1 LINSTPSLFVDEALS
16 SYIEKFETKHE
27 SKNVEELMK
36 LGLEAV
42 EALSEALKKESK
54 TQHEKSQNS

>member
-1 LINSTPSLFVDEALS
+1 MNL
-16 SYIEKFETKHE
+16 
-27 SKNVEELMK
+27 NVEELMK

-54 TQHEKSQNS
+54 VQHEKSQNP